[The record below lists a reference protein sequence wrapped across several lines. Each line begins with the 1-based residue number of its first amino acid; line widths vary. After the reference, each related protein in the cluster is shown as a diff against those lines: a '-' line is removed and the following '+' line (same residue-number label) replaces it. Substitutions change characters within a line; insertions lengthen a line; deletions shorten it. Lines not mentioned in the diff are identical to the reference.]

1 MKFIDNLKENI
12 KQKKQAKEF
21 VEIINICKFEE
32 YNSMKSAE
40 ELKENYFKRLCEEFD
55 INYVIEFGVNFRDYQ
70 DKVAKFVISQGKFK
84 LVFECALAFK
94 NENLANYI
102 AQKGKYAENLELIKC
117 GNFFKENIDN
127 VLYKKPSESTCELAF
142 KFANSG
148 IIDFEEYDKYIIEN
162 NSVYGSFKAAITKI
176 DADVLYQ
183 YIDKLN
189 NINVD
194 VTKLEP
200 FLYWALKTR
209 IDNPSL
215 TLDDVIASNM
225 EILKKGPA
233 MYLGGC
239 KERIIKYKDEK
250 YRKAFV
256 KSEIEKINQKIK
268 EEEKT
273 KQTTM

>member
-1 MKFIDNLKENI
+1 M
-12 KQKKQAKEF
+12 
-21 VEIINICKFEE
+21 
-32 YNSMKSAE
+32 
-40 ELKENYFKRLCEEFD
+40 
-55 INYVIEFGVNFRDYQ
+55 
-70 DKVAKFVISQGKFK
+70 
-84 LVFECALAFK
+84 
-94 NENLANYI
+94 
-102 AQKGKYAENLELIKC
+102 
-117 GNFFKENIDN
+117 
-127 VLYKKPSESTCELAF
+127 
-142 KFANSG
+142 
-148 IIDFEEYDKYIIEN
+148 
-162 NSVYGSFKAAITKI
+162 
-176 DADVLYQ
+176 
-183 YIDKLN
+183 
-189 NINVD
+189 
-194 VTKLEP
+194 
-200 FLYWALKTR
+200 YWALKTR